1 MPRARARTT
10 DKWMSLQAAATALGM
25 SRPGVLALIVKGEL
39 AAEHIAGR
47 TLVDRSSVEDVR
59 DARGNS
65 GDAAA

>member
-1 MPRARARTT
+1 MRRARNSTA

-39 AAEHIAGR
+39 VAENIVNR
-47 TLVDRSSVEDVR
+47 TLVDRRSVEAMLE
-59 DARGNS
+59 ARGS